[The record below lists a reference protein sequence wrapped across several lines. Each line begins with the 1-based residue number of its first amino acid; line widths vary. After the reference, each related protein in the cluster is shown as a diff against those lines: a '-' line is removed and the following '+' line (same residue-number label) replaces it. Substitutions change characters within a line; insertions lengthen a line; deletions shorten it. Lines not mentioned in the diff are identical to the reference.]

1 VITSV
6 AVAALLLALACATV
20 VAMARGGPLSRT
32 AGDLFVAG
40 RRVGPAP
47 NSAAIAGGLLPAV
60 SLLGI
65 VGAVARDG
73 AGGLW
78 FVVGPTAG
86 IVVVLLF
93 IAGPLRRFGGHT
105 VADFAQGRLDSA
117 GARATTALSVLA
129 IGFALTV
136 PLLQAAGTLLMLSS
150 GVPYGIGVTVVGVTV
165 SAGVVLGGM
174 RSATRVQTLHFWVGL
189 FAIAIPVLALLVVAG
204 AGGAGAVSD
213 GVATLARPAVVRSSV
228 ALVGTTGGDASL
240 LYTYSL
246 LVALVC
252 GTAGLPQL
260 LVRFYSSPDGRQA
273 RRTAARS
280 VGLVSASLLVSAALG
295 ALVRTAMVPGATDT
309 GGDASLLML
318 PGRMLVSRG
327 LPAAG
332 GVLAAILAV
341 GALAAV
347 IGALAGLLV
356 SVSATLAHDVLPRAS
371 ASRADAPTSPAR
383 FRLSAAA
390 AGAMTIGLGLAVEG
404 AHLSVLVGWAFV
416 LAAST
421 VFPLMV
427 LGMWFRGLTKA
438 GAIAGM
444 IAGGGATV
452 GSAVLAETIARGL
465 LSAPAAFTI
474 LAAQPAILTVPLA
487 FVLMLVVSRAT
498 RSMVPA
504 DADARMLRLHAPEQL
519 GLRSDYIED

>member
-1 VITSV
+1 MITSV
-6 AVAALLLALACATV
+6 TTAALLLALACATV

-65 VGAVARDG
+65 IGLVARDG

-86 IVVVLLF
+86 VVVMLLF
-93 IAGPLRRFGGHT
+93 IAAPLRRFGGHT

-136 PLLQAAGTLLMLSS
+136 PLLRAAGTLLMLSS

-174 RSATRVQTLHFWVGL
+174 RSATRVQALHFWVGL
-189 FAIAIPVLALLVVAG
+189 FAIAIPVLALLVVL
-204 AGGAGAVSD
+204 GGAGAVSD
-213 GVATLARPAVVRSSV
+213 GVAALARPAVVRSSV
-228 ALVGTTGGDASL
+228 ALVGTTDGDTSL

-280 VGLVSASLLVSAALG
+280 VGLVSASLLTSAALG
-295 ALVRTAMVPGATDT
+295 ALVRTSMVPGPADT
-309 GGDASLLML
+309 RGDAALLML

-341 GALAAV
+341 GALAAI
-347 IGALAGLLV
+347 IGALTGLLV
-356 SVSATLAHDVLPRAS
+356 SVSATLAHDVLPRPRT
-371 ASRADAPTSPAR
+371 SRADAPTSPAR

-404 AHLSVLVGWAFV
+404 ADLSVLAGWAFV

-474 LAAQPAILTVPLA
+474 LVAQPAILTAPLA

-519 GLRSDYIED
+519 GLRTDYIED